1 MESSIKKI
9 PKSQVDLKIEISSE
23 EFNGFIEKAIS
34 ALEKDLEVK
43 GFRKGKAPKEIV
55 EKEIGQERILAEAAN
70 LAINENYKKAVL
82 EQKLE
87 PISQP
92 EVSILKLARGN
103 PLIFQIKVAILPK
116 IKLTDYKKIASQV
129 EKKKISVSEKETE
142 DALVWVQKS
151 RANFTPLQTPAKEG
165 DFIEIE
171 YQSPQINP
179 SQKMKDAFS
188 LGKGQFLA
196 GFEENLMG
204 MKTGDEKTFSLSAP
218 KDYFKKELA
227 GKNIDF
233 TVKINLVQK
242 MELPEINDDLARSL
256 GKFVNLEG
264 LKENI
269 KERLTME
276 KKEEENQRAKNEVLE
291 KISQG
296 TNFEIPDILVQ
307 HEEENLFRDFKQMVA
322 QNLKISFEEYLTAVR
337 QTEKNLKES
346 FQKEAQKRV
355 RHFLILKEI
364 GKSENISVTDEEINA
379 ETNKTIKNYPP
390 DKVKKLDLPR
400 LKDYTKE
407 VIYNQKVLQRLESF
421 SR

>member
-1 MESSIKKI
+1 
-9 PKSQVDLKIEISSE
+9 
-23 EFNGFIEKAIS
+23 
-34 ALEKDLEVK
+34 
-43 GFRKGKAPKEIV
+43 
-55 EKEIGQERILAEAAN
+55 
-70 LAINENYKKAVL
+70 
-82 EQKLE
+82 
-87 PISQP
+87 
-92 EVSILKLARGN
+92 
-103 PLIFQIKVAILPK
+103 
-116 IKLTDYKKIASQV
+116 
-129 EKKKISVSEKETE
+129 
-142 DALVWVQKS
+142 
-151 RANFTPLQTPAKEG
+151 
-165 DFIEIE
+165 
-171 YQSPQINP
+171 
-179 SQKMKDAFS
+179 
-188 LGKGQFLA
+188 
-196 GFEENLMG
+196 
-204 MKTGDEKTFSLSAP
+204 
-218 KDYFKKELA
+218 
-227 GKNIDF
+227 
-233 TVKINLVQK
+233 
-242 MELPEINDDLARSL
+242 
-256 GKFVNLEG
+256 
-264 LKENI
+264 
-269 KERLTME
+269 LTME

-364 GKSENISVTDEEINA
+364 GKSENISVTDEEITA